1 MNLRGVFITQDGGVR
16 AGWRVLLFFGL
27 FFILFR
33 ASASFL
39 ARVHPAD
46 YAAYQVEQYLFL
58 VLAAWLAHFIML
70 RWVDHKPWSYVGLGQ
85 AQCTPRVL
93 LLGLALG
100 SLCILVPSGGLL
112 LAHDLT
118 VVTGLQGR
126 YSWITIAMG
135 TGGALLFLPQSLS
148 EELLSRGYLF
158 SALRDGVGEV
168 GALAATS
175 LGFGL
180 LHMGNPGATAQ
191 SVTVVVLA
199 GIFLGAILVIT
210 RSLYAVWMA
219 HFAWNWSMA
228 DVLHAPVSGIRFPYS
243 GYRVDDA
250 GPDWLTGGSWGPEGG
265 AAAVAGMMVGIALLI
280 TWYRRLSS
288 GARSVPDLA

>member
-1 MNLRGVFITQDGGVR
+1 MSLHDVFYTRDGGVR

-27 FFILFR
+27 FYVFFR
-33 ASASFL
+33 AFAAFV

-46 YAAYQVEQYLFL
+46 YAALQVEQYAFV
-58 VLAAWLAHFIML
+58 VLAAWLAHYVML

-85 AQCTPRVL
+85 AQCTPRALVI
-93 LLGLALG
+93 GLALG

-118 VVTGLQGR
+118 IVTGLQGR
-126 YSWITIAMG
+126 YGWLTLA

-148 EELLSRGYLF
+148 EEMLSRGYLF
-158 SALRDGVGEV
+158 SALRDGMGEV
-168 GALAATS
+168 GALAVTS
-175 LGFGL
+175 VGFGL

-191 SVTVVVLA
+191 SVAVVVLA

-210 RSLYAVWMA
+210 RSLYAAWMA

-228 DVLHAPVSGIRFPYS
+228 DLLHAPVSGIRFPYS

-250 GPDWLTGGSWGPEGG
+250 GPRWLTGGSWGPEGG
-265 AAAVAGMMVGIALLI
+265 AAAAVGMLAGIALLVV
-280 TWYRRLSS
+280 WRRRTSS
-288 GARSVPDLA
+288 GARSVPDAA